1 MLVSEL
7 IERLRE
13 LPETAPVIVRVE
25 DEARAVGADLDSVTY
40 DQGIVQIG
48 VDQEGLEPIAAH
60 RRHGNRLIVFHSRSV
75 H

>member
-25 DEARAVGADLDSVTY
+25 EEARAVSAALDSVTY

-48 VDQEGLEPIAAH
+48 VDDFEPIAAH
-60 RRHGNRLIVFHSRSV
+60 RRHGNRLIVCHSRSV